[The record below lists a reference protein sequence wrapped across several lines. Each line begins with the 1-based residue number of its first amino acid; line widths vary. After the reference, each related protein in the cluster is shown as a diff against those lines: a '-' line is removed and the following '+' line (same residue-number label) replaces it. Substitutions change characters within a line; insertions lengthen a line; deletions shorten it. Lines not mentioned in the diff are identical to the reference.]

1 MRVQLNE
8 FSKTEHTCLISIQIK
23 KQNMASTL
31 EDPLLP
37 SAHFQSL
44 IPKVTATLISNR
56 ID

>member
-44 IPKVTATLISNR
+44 IPKVTNHYL
-56 ID
+56 DF